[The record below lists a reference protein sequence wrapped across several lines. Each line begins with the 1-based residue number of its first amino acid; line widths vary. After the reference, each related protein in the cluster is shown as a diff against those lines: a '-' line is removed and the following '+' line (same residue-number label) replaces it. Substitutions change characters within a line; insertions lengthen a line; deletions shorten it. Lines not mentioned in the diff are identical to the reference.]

1 MSKIT
6 RGVAQA
12 VEHLL
17 CKCKALNSNPSPSQ
31 KKKKKKIWS
40 QANYDDK
47 KKNLGS
53 FKQSMKI

>member
-1 MSKIT
+1 
-6 RGVAQA
+6 VQ
-12 VEHLL
+12 VQ
-17 CKCKALNSNPSPSQ
+17 SPEFKPQSQ
-31 KKKKKKIWS
+31 PKKKKKKIWS